1 VEARPSAV
9 AKRKSDEY
17 SLRWSNG
24 DWLVAHVSD
33 VTGVLSIC
41 SAWGSWSYRW
51 NVLHLPKH
59 TLTEFLAARPRDLP
73 YFASKLVPLER
84 QSAVDVR
91 ASRTEMKRQLCLLR
105 RSKRIASDDARDCW
119 FEIEEWSGASV
130 PAGIDPSAVRKVWT
144 QEWCD
149 VTERVL
155 PALLEAIA
163 GGSQEAQ

>member
-1 VEARPSAV
+1 MEARPSAV

-41 SAWGSWSYRW
+41 SAWGSWSHRW
-51 NVLHLPKH
+51 NVLHLSKH
-59 TLTEFLAARPRDLP
+59 TLTEFLAARPRDVT

-84 QSAVDVR
+84 QSAVDVH
-91 ASRTEMKRQLCLLR
+91 ATRTEMKRQLCSLR
-105 RSKRIASDDARDCW
+105 RGKLIASDDARDCW
-119 FEIEEWSGASV
+119 FEIEEWNGDSV
-130 PAGIDPSAVRKVWT
+130 PVGIDPAAVKKSWT
-144 QEWCD
+144 QEWRD

-163 GGSQEAQ
+163 GASEAG